1 MGWVTGVLAV
11 QRGHLFPW
19 LAVGLAMGIGL
30 YFSLRFEP
38 DAMMLGATAAFAVF
52 SFVLAHFLRFGTG
65 PLWMLAG
72 MVALGVLL
80 ASGRAHM
87 VSGPVLDW
95 HYYGGIEGRVVGL
108 DRSASDAVRITLD
121 QVVLSNVS
129 PKKTPTRVRVSMHG
143 DAALGVVPQPG
154 MRIMTTGHLS
164 PPGGPV
170 EPGGFDFQRH
180 AWFLKLGGVG
190 YTRVP
195 VLSVAPPDK
204 GWSLWVFRMR
214 MAISGHVRTLLPD
227 DVGGFAA
234 AVTTGDRS
242 GMSPQALDNLRA
254 ANTAHLLAISG
265 LHMGLLSGF
274 IFGLLR
280 IVFAFIPPVALR
292 WPTRKLAAGGAL
304 IAAAFYLSLSGG
316 SVSTERAFVM
326 AAVALVAIMLDRR
339 ALSLRSVAIA
349 ALIVLT
355 LRPEALLSPGFQMS
369 FAATAALV
377 AVFQHLRG
385 VDLSFGLPLVAGT
398 FGVLISSAVAG
409 LATAPIGAAHFNAVS
424 HYGLIANLVSVPLM
438 GIIVIPAAVLAAVLA
453 PFGLEFLGLWAM
465 GVGLRLILDV
475 SHWVAALD
483 GARSFVPG
491 PGPEVLPLLCFGA
504 VFMILWRGRTRWIGV
519 VPVIAAI
526 AIWTQVDRPGVLI
539 ADQGN
544 LVGVMTE
551 EGRALSKPK
560 GAGFIA
566 KNWLENDGERVAQED
581 AATRWPKEGAFMGD
595 VNVVH
600 LNGKRAIA
608 AFGRCATDQVIIA
621 STALDL
627 ENCVVIDPD
636 KLSQSGALALMT
648 GPDGIYIRSV
658 RDVTGTRHWSQ
669 WPKQKTQPGWWAKLR
684 FAKDSGLKR

>member
-1 MGWVTGVLAV
+1 MGWLSGVLAV

-19 LAVGLAMGIGL
+19 LAVGLAMGVGL

-38 DAMMLGATAAFAVF
+38 DAMTLGATAAFATICF
-52 SFVLAHFLRFGTG
+52 LLARIFRFGTG
-65 PLWMLAG
+65 PLWMFAG
-72 MVALGVLL
+72 MAALGVLL
-80 ASGRAHM
+80 ASGRAQL
-87 VSGPVLDW
+87 VSGPVLGW
-95 HYYGGIEGRVVGL
+95 HYYGGIEGRVIGL
-108 DRSASDAVRITLD
+108 DRSGSDAVRITLD

-129 PKKTPTRVRVSMHG
+129 PQKTPIRVRVSMHG
-143 DAALGVVPQPG
+143 DAALGLVPQPG

-195 VLSVAPPDK
+195 ILSAAQPDT
-204 GWSLWVFRMR
+204 GWSLWVFRLR
-214 MAISGHVRTLLPD
+214 MAISGHVRSLLPD

-242 GMSPQALDNLRA
+242 GMSPQSLDDLRA

-280 IVFAFIPPVALR
+280 IVFALIPFVALR
-292 WPTRKLAAGGAL
+292 WPVRKLAAGGAL
-304 IAAAFYLSLSGG
+304 IAATFYLSLSGG

-326 AAVALVAIMLDRR
+326 AAVALVAIILDRR

-385 VDLSFGLPLVAGT
+385 VDLSFGLPMVAGT
-398 FGVLISSAVAG
+398 LGVLISSAVAG
-409 LATAPIGAAHFNAVS
+409 LATAPIGAAHFNALS
-424 HYGLIANLVSVPLM
+424 HYGLIANLISVPLM
-438 GIIVIPAAVLAAVLA
+438 GIIVIPAAVLAALLA
-453 PFGLEFLGLWAM
+453 PFGLEFVGLWAM
-465 GVGLRLILDV
+465 GLGLRLILAV
-475 SHWVAALD
+475 SHWVASLD

-491 PGPEVLPLLCFGA
+491 PDPEVLPLLCFGA
-504 VFMILWRGRTRWIGV
+504 VFVILWRGHARWIGV
-519 VPVIAAI
+519 IPVVAAI
-526 AIWTQVDRPGVLI
+526 TLWTQVDRPAVLI

-566 KNWLENDGERVAQED
+566 KNWLENDGERIAQED
-581 AATRWPKEGAFMGD
+581 AAIRWPKDGAFMGG

-608 AFGRCATDQVIIA
+608 AFDKCAADQVIIA
-621 STALDL
+621 SAALELDS
-627 ENCVVIDPD
+627 CVVIDPD
-636 KLSQSGALALMT
+636 KLSESGALALMT
-648 GPDGIYIRSV
+648 GQDGIYVRSV

-669 WPKQKTQPGWWAKLR
+669 WPDSKTQPGWWAKLR
-684 FAKDSGLKR
+684 FAKNEDVKP